1 MQRLHPEQQNSS
13 LGISKAL
20 QEEVRMIED
29 AENSNNGGPIV
40 KKSLTDAMFK
50 VPTKEANFFTWA
62 RFYISLY
69 YNKVC
74 VCVSYLIVYF
84 VLRQNQLAVN
94 CFECLT
100 GWKWYNRVDDYIIL
114 GALPTPTQ
122 IKKLHNQEKV
132 DTIVNLCL
140 EFPGYEKLYRDLD
153 ITQIRLETPDFSIPS
168 IDLIH
173 RGICEII
180 KRKQDRPKSTIYL
193 HCKG

>member
-29 AENSNNGGPIV
+29 AENSNTGGPIV

-74 VCVSYLIVYF
+74 VCMCVIRNCIFCTKAESVGC
-84 VLRQNQLAVN
+84 QL
-94 CFECLT
+94 L
-100 GWKWYNRVDDYIIL
+100 WM
-114 GALPTPTQ
+114 
-122 IKKLHNQEKV
+122 
-132 DTIVNLCL
+132 
-140 EFPGYEKLYRDLD
+140 
-153 ITQIRLETPDFSIPS
+153 S
-168 IDLIH
+168 H
-173 RGICEII
+173 RMEMV
-180 KRKQDRPKSTIYL
+180 
-193 HCKG
+193 